1 MINDYDAPLKAL
13 ADPQRFRV
21 FWLLAHID
29 ERICVAEAVDVL
41 GASQY
46 NASRHL
52 SLLKRAHLVNSCREG
67 KRVYYTLNHDG
78 GAFIDALIAAAKTIP
93 ATEFACEILSC
104 QRLLQLRHAAA
115 N

>member
-1 MINDYDAPLKAL
+1 MEDYIAALKAL
-13 ADPQRFRV
+13 ADPHRLRV

-29 ERICVAEAVDVL
+29 RRICVAEAVQVL
-41 GASQY
+41 GASHY

-52 SLLKRAHLVNSCREG
+52 SLLKKAHLVTACREG

-78 GAFIDALIAAAKTIP
+78 GAFIDALLAASKTIP
-93 ATEFACEILSC
+93 AERFAREILRCKS
-104 QRLLQLRHAAA
+104 LLQLRQTT